1 MDHAKTFC
9 RICEAACGLEVQTE
23 GDRVVSIKPD
33 RAHPVSGGFVCA
45 KGTRFAEVAAH
56 PSRVTH
62 PSVRRG
68 GELERT
74 SWPRAIEAAASRLRP
89 ILERHGPHAVA
100 LYIGNPLAFHALG
113 QIAAVFFGRALGTR
127 NVFTAGS
134 QDCNNKFAA
143 AQLMHGTPVIHPI
156 PDFEHAEM
164 AVMLGTNPAV
174 SQASFVHLEGGALTF
189 DRFQKRGGRLV
200 WVDVRETESAKRW
213 GELITIRPGTD
224 VFLVLALLGLFAD
237 RGIEDARVAGLETL
251 LELARE
257 ITPERAEA
265 ACGVSAQ
272 QIRALAADIDR
283 ANGVAFHQSVGVNQG
298 PFGTLAYVAL
308 QALAYVTGNY
318 DARGGSL
325 FSPLGV
331 HGARLARQVGL
342 FTSQARSRI
351 GDFPTVFDS
360 LPGGVMADEILTE
373 GPERVRALVVIA
385 GDPIRSIPGS
395 RRLERAIASLD
406 AVVAL
411 DFFESRTGQHA
422 DVILP
427 ATTFL
432 ERADLAL
439 PGLPLQTVDLAQTTP
454 AMIPRV
460 GEARPEHE
468 VLAQL
473 SLAIDRPLFGSRLA
487 SRVLSKPGLAD
498 RAIPALTELAWKLF
512 DRDPARRGHGV
523 PIPTPKPET
532 YLGRGPMTEDG
543 RVHFWRPALDA
554 ERARLLAWE
563 KRARPDGFVLLGRRR
578 RIGHNSWLHGGTREG
593 ALEGEAWMAPSDL
606 ARLGL
611 EDGADVTLHT
621 ETGELTMPV
630 RARDGVAPGTVVVP
644 HGELEVNV
652 NELLP
657 SGAAHIEPLSGMLHM
672 TGVPVEVRPGVRVR
686 PTSPEGARA

>member
-1 MDHAKTFC
+1 MDTHRTFC
-9 RICEAACGLEVQTE
+9 RICEALCGLEVDVEGGRVAAIRPDAAHVATE
-23 GDRVVSIKPD
+23 GFSCVKGLKQHRMYDSPDRLTRPRLKTSNGHREASWDEALAAVGDRVKRIRD
-33 RAHPVSGGFVCA
+33 A
-45 KGTRFAEVAAH
+45 
-56 PSRVTH
+56 
-62 PSVRRG
+62 
-68 GELERT
+68 
-74 SWPRAIEAAASRLRP
+74 
-89 ILERHGPHAVA
+89 HGPDA
-100 LYIGNPLAFHALG
+100 
-113 QIAAVFFGRALGTR
+113 IAMYVGTA
-127 NVFTAGS
+127 AGFS
-134 QDCNNKFAA
+134 ILHPIFAQGFMHGVGSRSMYSSATQDCSNKFAVA
-143 AQLMHGTPVIHPI
+143 RQIYGHPFVQPFPDVERVECLIVVGANPVVSKWSFLQVP
-156 PDFEHAEM
+156 
-164 AVMLGTNPAV
+164 NPARKLKAIAARGRV
-174 SQASFVHLEGGALTF
+174 FFV
-189 DRFQKRGGRLV
+189 DPRK
-200 WVDVRETESAKRW
+200 TESAKVA
-213 GELITIRPGTD
+213 GEHVAIRPGTD

-395 RRLERAIASLD
+395 RRLEQAIASLD

-432 ERADLAL
+432 ERSDLAL

-487 SRVLSKPGLAD
+487 SRVLSEPGLAD

-611 EDGADVTLHT
+611 EDGADVTLRT